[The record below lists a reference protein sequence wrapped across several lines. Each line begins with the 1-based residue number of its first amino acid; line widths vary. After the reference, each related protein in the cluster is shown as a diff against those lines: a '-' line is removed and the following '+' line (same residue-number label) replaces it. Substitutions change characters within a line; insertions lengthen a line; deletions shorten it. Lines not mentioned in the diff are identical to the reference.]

1 MKTPLLHAL
10 NTTRFAGSIS
20 RPTQLFTK
28 SALSFREVTFTA
40 ILSTSLLAS
49 TGVAAQT
56 TDAASPEA
64 LETVTVT
71 GENLYDNVGYTR
83 RTTSAGTGLTLSQ
96 KELPQAISIVT
107 EQRMQDQNLD
117 TVEAVLSN
125 VTGISTRNV
134 DSDRVGFS
142 SRGFR
147 INSFQYDGIPTLNTD
162 NRWYFGEGRLNTA
175 IYDRVEVIRG
185 ANGLVSGSGNP
196 GASVNFVRKHAESRE
211 FTGSVSGTLGSWD
224 KRGSTVDITTPLT
237 ASGNVRARFI
247 GGYEEGGAHLDRQ
260 DKRSMFGYGVIDAD
274 VTDATT
280 LSLGFDYQDSH
291 TSSPTWG
298 GLPLWFSDGT
308 PTNYSR
314 SFSVAPDWSYY
325 DFKSEKVFAEINH
338 RFANDWQARVVG
350 THEKTDMDGKLAYP
364 YVEGMLPDQMDGSG
378 VGFYT
383 GWNKGHRKVNSVDA
397 QVSGPF
403 ELLGR
408 EHELVVG
415 GSYSDQKNNYENSF
429 IDGLFTVDD
438 FNNWGGSAPNE
449 GWSEF
454 TPSEA
459 SSTRQ
464 KAVYTASRFSLA
476 DPLTLILGAR
486 YTEWDGMTLF
496 RSLDSQSKHEVTP
509 YGGIVYDLN
518 DTYSAFASYTEIFEP
533 QNYRDASG
541 AYLDPVVG
549 KNYETGLK
557 AAWLN
562 GLVNGSFS
570 VFRIEQD
577 NVATADPG
585 LPGQTE
591 TYYSAASGV
600 VSEGFEVELS
610 GAVTDDLDMTI
621 GYSHFTAK
629 AKEGT
634 FNTNQ
639 PRSLFNLFA
648 SYNVPQKRELTIG
661 GGVNWQSSLLASDL
675 TTPAGIPT
683 EYEQGSYT
691 LANLFG
697 RYQFNQDLS
706 LQVNIKNLF
715 DEKYYSNVG
724 GYGVYGE
731 PASISSTLR
740 YSF

>member
-1 MKTPLLHAL
+1 MNTSLLLAL
-10 NTTRFAGSIS
+10 NLAQPEAPSPPSAARFLSLRGVPLTA
-20 RPTQLFTK
+20 LL
-28 SALSFREVTFTA
+28 SA
-40 ILSTSLLAS
+40 SLLAS
-49 TGVAAQT
+49 SGATAQT
-56 TDAASPEA
+56 ANANSPQA

-71 GENLYDNVGYTR
+71 GTNLYENVGYTR

-107 EQRMQDQNLD
+107 EQRIRDQNLD
-117 TVEAVLSN
+117 SIESVLSN
-125 VTGISTRNV
+125 TTGISTRNV
-134 DSDRVGFS
+134 DSDRVNFS

-196 GASVNFVRKHAESRE
+196 GASVNFVRKHADSRE

-224 KRGSTVDITTPLT
+224 KQGTTVDITTPLT
-237 ASGNVRARFI
+237 ASGDVRARFI
-247 GGYEEGGAHLDRQ
+247 GGYEDGDTHLDRQ
-260 DKRSMFGYGVIDAD
+260 SKRRAFGYGVIDAD
-274 VTDATT
+274 VTESTT
-280 LSLGFDYQDSH
+280 LTLGFDYQDSH

-325 DFKSEKVFAEINH
+325 DFESEKVFAEINH
-338 RFANDWQARVVG
+338 RFDNNWQVRVVG
-350 THEKTDMDGKLAYP
+350 SHETTDMDGKLAYP
-364 YVEGMLPDQMDGSG
+364 YVEATLPDRMDGSG
-378 VGFYT
+378 VTFFT
-383 GWNKGHRKVNSVDA
+383 GWNRGHREVDSVDVQA
-397 QVSGPF
+397 SGPF
-403 ELLGR
+403 ALLGR
-408 EHELVVG
+408 EHELVIG
-415 GSYSDQKNNYENSF
+415 GSYSDQTNDYENTF
-429 IDGLFTVDD
+429 IPGFDVDNLNHWD
-438 FNNWGGSAPNE
+438 GSAPNE
-449 GWSEF
+449 GWAAF
-454 TPSEA
+454 APSEA
-459 SSTRQ
+459 SSTLQ
-464 KAVYTASRFSLA
+464 KAVYSASRFSLT
-476 DPLTLILGAR
+476 DPLTLIVGAR
-486 YTEWDGMTLF
+486 YTEWDGMTQF
-496 RSLDSQSKHEVTP
+496 RRLDSQSNYEVTP
-509 YGGIVYDLN
+509 YGGLVYNFN

-533 QNYRDASG
+533 QNYLNING

-562 GLVNGSFS
+562 GLLNGSFS

-577 NVATADPG
+577 NVAAALPME
-585 LPGQTE
+585 PGQTE
-591 TYYSAASGV
+591 TFYTAAEGI

-610 GAVTDDLDMTI
+610 GAVTDDLDMTV

-629 AKEGT
+629 TEDDT
-634 FNTNQ
+634 LNINQ

-648 SYNVPQKRELTIG
+648 SYNVPQKRELTVG
-661 GGVNWQSSLLASDL
+661 GGVNWQSSLFAGNL

-683 EYEQGSYT
+683 EYEQDSYT

-697 RYQFNQDLS
+697 RYQFTPDLS
-706 LQVNIKNLF
+706 LQVNVKNLF

-731 PASISSTLR
+731 PRSISSTLR
-740 YSF
+740 YAF